1 MSALNAGIAKRS
13 YRPDIDGVRAI
24 AILSVVLCHARAP
37 WITGGF
43 TGVDIFFVISG
54 YLIGGH
60 IFAELLAGRFSYL
73 RFYQR
78 RAKRILPAFYFVL
91 SCSIL
96 AAFFLLSPIE
106 AWEFGRS
113 AFAATLSASN
123 LIFWHFSGY
132 FATNS
137 SLNPLLMTWS
147 LGVEE
152 QFYFVIPLL
161 MVLLARIRHSLLWPA
176 ILIVCVLSFLLA
188 CIGLHNY
195 PMLVFYML
203 PTRAWELGA
212 GVALA
217 VAELKRRQAALS
229 APAAQG
235 LALAGM
241 VLMLAPLF
249 LLNAKSPFPGWAA
262 LPSVL
267 GTALVIAT
275 PCSWVNRR
283 LLSLPPL
290 VFVGR
295 ISYSLY
301 LWHWPMLAFL
311 RVANGDNLPP
321 AAAFLAI
328 AAAFAAAVL
337 SYYVIEQPFRRST
350 RAPGPLLIRYAVVSI
365 FILVVCA
372 SVWLSHGLPQRNPLL
387 ARIDYESRM
396 PSTDPCLVGHDKL
409 PLAPSCFNRSD
420 ARPQVA
426 VWGDSHSAALAPG
439 LRAVANAQGYGLVQ
453 LGKSSCLP
461 LMGVAKYVPPA
472 PMSARECI
480 PFNQKVLDLL
490 NQDRRVRIVVLAGVW
505 VDALPRPAD
514 QWLSA
519 ESAGRLLTPAPDEE
533 RGLFRRSLTAA
544 IQSLQQAGKLVI
556 VMEDVPSFDF
566 DPLSRFR
573 TAQIPLRHA
582 LAAWMKSPNT
592 DDPGFAPDSEAAATL
607 LADAQLK
614 QALDGLR
621 DVALIDLKPMLC
633 RGDSQCIYRMG
644 DQVFYFDHE
653 HLTSDGARY
662 ALREFRFPVLVE
674 PER

>member
-1 MSALNAGIAKRS
+1 
-13 YRPDIDGVRAI
+13 
-24 AILSVVLCHARAP
+24 
-37 WITGGF
+37 
-43 TGVDIFFVISG
+43 
-54 YLIGGH
+54 
-60 IFAELLAGRFSYL
+60 
-73 RFYQR
+73 
-78 RAKRILPAFYFVL
+78 
-91 SCSIL
+91 
-96 AAFFLLSPIE
+96 
-106 AWEFGRS
+106 
-113 AFAATLSASN
+113 
-123 LIFWHFSGY
+123 
-132 FATNS
+132 
-137 SLNPLLMTWS
+137 
-147 LGVEE
+147 
-152 QFYFVIPLL
+152 
-161 MVLLARIRHSLLWPA
+161 
-176 ILIVCVLSFLLA
+176 
-188 CIGLHNY
+188 
-195 PMLVFYML
+195 
-203 PTRAWELGA
+203 
-212 GVALA
+212 
-217 VAELKRRQAALS
+217 
-229 APAAQG
+229 
-235 LALAGM
+235 
-241 VLMLAPLF
+241 
-249 LLNAKSPFPGWAA
+249 
-262 LPSVL
+262 
-267 GTALVIAT
+267 
-275 PCSWVNRR
+275 
-283 LLSLPPL
+283 
-290 VFVGR
+290 
-295 ISYSLY
+295 
-301 LWHWPMLAFL
+301 MLAFL